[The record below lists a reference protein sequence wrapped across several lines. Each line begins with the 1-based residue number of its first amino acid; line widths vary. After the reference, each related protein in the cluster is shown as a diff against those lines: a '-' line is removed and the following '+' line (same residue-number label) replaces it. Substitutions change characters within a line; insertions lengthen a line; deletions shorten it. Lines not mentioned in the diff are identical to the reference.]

1 MQRYISLN
9 EIYADAKTYRDWE
22 EEMGYGY
29 STVSFEVNLST
40 NNSHYQILPLY
51 TTKSVND
58 KEVKILGTSIKTPD
72 LSRNNCSPLL
82 VDDTWE
88 YVIGIGRNGKSY
100 HDAYLNLL
108 NEAYVYSP
116 TKELATV
123 INWITNLSDKDIEA
137 EILSLAPNLKKV
149 KQRSGAKVIFV
160 VDGNRLTAMPEYIKF
175 WQLHYL
181 RKQDITGGS
190 CGITGEYQD
199 IVAGIMPT
207 KIKGVPATQAA
218 GAALFSFNETAYE
231 AYNRKG
237 AMNSPMGFAPLL
249 AIHLFINFLLR
260 EKPYHHRLKD
270 KVILFWGE
278 QGMTLNQDAWF
289 GSGLPNMQDITHALF
304 SFPNTSNPVFI
315 DENNTESQSI
325 RFLTLRGNAG
335 RIAIEASS
343 SISTTEL
350 IKNYIRF
357 QSCQF
362 KNNKA
367 IAPWQVMKACYRKN
381 SKAKK
386 EFANLNLRFIYA
398 LLFGKS
404 LPDEYARRII
414 HLICYEDTNPLS
426 RLVALRFYLALKQDE
441 NMIKH
446 SDEMI
451 NYARA
456 LGKMYWTIGQA
467 QAISQNKEHQQ
478 TNVSSNLL
486 NLSANNCA
494 ISVRLKIDAERF
506 YFDFSRVD
514 DKKEGLLGKCFTHY
528 RVYCSEIDDLLTK
541 IPNIPSKFD
550 LDLQSH
556 FMLGWHYA
564 REQYML
570 SSKEVNKTT

>member
-1 MQRYISLN
+1 MQQYISLN
-9 EIYADAKTYRDWE
+9 EIYVDAKTYGDWG

-51 TTKSVND
+51 KTRSVKD
-58 KEVKILGTSIKTPD
+58 KEIKTLGISIRTPD

-88 YVIGIGRNGKSY
+88 YVIGIGKNGKSY

-108 NEAYVYSP
+108 NEAYAYSP

-123 INWITNLSDKDIEA
+123 INWATNLSENIES
-137 EILSLAPNLKKV
+137 EILSLAPSLKTV
-149 KQRSGAKVIFV
+149 KQRSGAKVIFN
-160 VDGNRLTAMPEYIKF
+160 VDGNRVTAMPEYVKF
-175 WQLHYL
+175 WQSHYL

-237 AMNSPMGFAPLL
+237 AMNSPMGFEPLL
-249 AIHLFINFLLR
+249 TIHLFFNFLLR
-260 EKPYHHRLKD
+260 EKHYHHRLKD

-278 QGMTLNQDAWF
+278 QGITLNQDAWF
-289 GSGLPNMQDITHALF
+289 GNGLPNTQDTIHALF
-304 SFPNTSNPVFI
+304 SFPKTSNPVFI
-315 DENNTESQSI
+315 EEDDTKSQSI
-325 RFLTLRGNAG
+325 RFLTLIGNAG
-335 RIAIEASS
+335 RIAIEASL
-343 SISTTEL
+343 SISTAEL
-350 IKNYIRF
+350 IKNYLRF

-362 KNNKA
+362 KDSKA

-381 SKAKK
+381 STAKE
-386 EFANLNLRFIYA
+386 EFADLNLRFIHA
-398 LLFGKS
+398 LLFGKP
-404 LPDEYARRII
+404 LPNMYISKVL
-414 HLICYEDTNPLS
+414 HLICYGEGLTLS
-426 RLVALRFYLALKQDE
+426 RLVALRFYLALKQDK

-446 SDEMI
+446 SEEMI

-467 QAISQNKEHQQ
+467 QAISQDRDHEQ
-478 TNVSSNLL
+478 TNASSNLWAL
-486 NLSANNCA
+486 SQNNRTIANRLHSDAISLYFKRSNTSEKKLGLLSKCRKLFDKYAIETSANY
-494 ISVRLKIDAERF
+494 LE
-506 YFDFSRVD
+506 
-514 DKKEGLLGKCFTHY
+514 
-528 RVYCSEIDDLLTK
+528 
-541 IPNIPSKFD
+541 KFD
-550 LDLQSH
+550 SDLQSY
-556 FMLGWHYA
+556 FLVGWHEA
-564 REQYML
+564 QEEYMTK
-570 SSKEVNKTT
+570 SEKKEKGEEE